1 VRTTVATL
9 ALAAL
14 AASAGCSTA
23 DTADTA
29 DTASSAES
37 LWAARSPYVGDN
49 SRVASLVE
57 ALDVG
62 GSGGYDLELQTARAP
77 FGLTVTVREPEKPF
91 ADTDHTGDATLL
103 LGLVANL
110 DEVTIAAGRDDF
122 SLSTDAASQELGYD
136 VKQLGRDRAA
146 LEHYLEQAAD

>member
-1 VRTTVATL
+1 VRTTVATVATL
-9 ALAAL
+9 ALATL
-14 AASAGCSTA
+14 VASAGCGTA
-23 DTADTA
+23 DTAD
-29 DTASSAES
+29 SAES
-37 LWAARSPYVGDN
+37 LWAARSPHVGDN

-57 ALDVG
+57 ALGVG

-77 FGLTVTVREPEKPF
+77 FGLTVTVQDPEKPF
-91 ADTDHTGDATLL
+91 ADTDHSGDATLL

-110 DEVTIAAGRDDF
+110 DEVTITAGPDAF

-146 LEHYLEQAAD
+146 LERYLEQAED

>member
-1 VRTTVATL
+1 VRTTVATVATL
-9 ALAAL
+9 ALTAL
-14 AASAGCSTA
+14 VASAGC

-29 DTASSAES
+29 ATADSADS

-57 ALDVG
+57 ALGVG

-77 FGLTVTVREPEKPF
+77 FGLTVTVQDPEKPF
-91 ADTDHTGDATLL
+91 ADTDHSGDATLL

-110 DEVTIAAGRDDF
+110 DEVTITAGQDAF
-122 SLSTDAASQELGYD
+122 SLSTGAASQELGYD
-136 VKQLGRDRAA
+136 VKQLGRDRTA
-146 LEHYLEQAAD
+146 LEHYLEQAED